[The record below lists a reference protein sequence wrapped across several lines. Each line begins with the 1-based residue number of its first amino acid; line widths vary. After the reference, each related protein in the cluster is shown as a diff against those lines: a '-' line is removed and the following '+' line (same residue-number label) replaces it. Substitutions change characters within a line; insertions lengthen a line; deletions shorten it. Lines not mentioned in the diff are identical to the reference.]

1 MALDITKL
9 ENVKEQAGKII
20 ARCPACAEGD
30 QDKKGEHLFIND
42 ENCFGCVVYPG
53 EAGREHR
60 QRIFALVG
68 IKTTGTYIDVQWVEN
83 RQPNII
89 IPDVLGRLGR
99 LNLTSF
105 EKIENNKLDSMQK
118 DYSNDVPSVPDQ
130 CTSNTGEHI

>member
-9 ENVKEQAGKII
+9 ENVKEQPGRII

-30 QDKKGEHLFIND
+30 QDKKGEHLFIGD
-42 ENCFGCVVYPG
+42 EDQFGCVIYPG

-68 IKTTGTYIDVQWVEN
+68 IKTTGAYIDVQWAYTS
-83 RQPNII
+83 QPNII

-99 LNLTSF
+99 LKLTCY
-105 EKIENNKLDSMQK
+105 EKLENNKLDSIQK
-118 DYSNDVPSVPDQ
+118 DYQNNVPGVPYNDVD
-130 CTSNTGEHI
+130 TFF